1 MNSELIESTINI
13 LRNEFVKSIYETAL
27 MIGISFSLS
36 LIFGLT
42 LGFILYLTSGKTF
55 FEKTISLNK
64 TVSAFINII
73 RSIPFIILVVF
84 SLPLTFILVGTK
96 IGPIAASV
104 PLSIAAIVFFARL
117 VESALKEVD
126 AGVIEAAIATGAS
139 HFLIIKNVLLIEAA
153 PAIVRGITITFI
165 NLIGCSAMAGMV
177 GGGGIGNLAI
187 QYGYYRYETG
197 VMIFTIVVLVV
208 IVQLAQLTGDRIA
221 KLLTH

>member
-1 MNSELIESTINI
+1 
-13 LRNEFVKSIYETAL
+13 

-36 LIFGLT
+36 LIFGLA
-42 LGFILYLTSGKTF
+42 LGFVLYLTSGKTF

-84 SLPLTFILVGTK
+84 SLPLTFVLVGTK

-139 HFLIIKNVLLIEAA
+139 HSLIIRNVLLVEAA

>member
-1 MNSELIESTINI
+1 MSSQLLESTLNI
-13 LRNEFVKSIYETAL
+13 LQNEFLKSIYETAL

-36 LIFGLT
+36 LVFGLA
-42 LGFILYLTSGKTF
+42 LGFVLYLTSGKTF

-139 HFLIIKNVLLIEAA
+139 HFLIIRNVLLVEAA

>member
-13 LRNEFVKSIYETAL
+13 LQNEFVKSIYETAL

-139 HFLIIKNVLLIEAA
+139 HFLIIKNVLLVEAA

-177 GGGGIGNLAI
+177 GGGGIGNLAV
-187 QYGYYRYETG
+187 QYGYYRYELG
-197 VMIFTIVVLVV
+197 IMIFTIVVLVLL
-208 IVQLAQLTGDRIA
+208 VQAAQFTGDYIA
-221 KLLTH
+221 KKLTH

>member
-64 TVSAFINII
+64 TVSAFINIT

-139 HFLIIKNVLLIEAA
+139 HFLIIKNVLLVEAA

>member
-1 MNSELIESTINI
+1 MSSQLLESTINI
-13 LRNEFVKSIYETAL
+13 LQNEFLKSIYETAL

-36 LIFGLT
+36 LIFGLA
-42 LGFILYLTSGKTF
+42 LGFVLYLTSGKTF

-139 HFLIIKNVLLIEAA
+139 HSLIIRNVLLVEAA

-187 QYGYYRYETG
+187 QYGYYRYQTG

>member
-1 MNSELIESTINI
+1 
-13 LRNEFVKSIYETAL
+13 

-36 LIFGLT
+36 LIFGLA
-42 LGFILYLTSGKTF
+42 LGFVLYLTSGKTF

>member
-1 MNSELIESTINI
+1 MSSQLLESTIAI
-13 LRNEFVKSIYETAL
+13 LQNEFLKSIYETAL

-36 LIFGLT
+36 LVFGLA
-42 LGFILYLTSGKTF
+42 LGFVLYLTSGKTF

-139 HFLIIKNVLLIEAA
+139 HFLIIRNVLLVEAA

>member
-1 MNSELIESTINI
+1 M
-13 LRNEFVKSIYETAL
+13 
-27 MIGISFSLS
+27 
-36 LIFGLT
+36 
-42 LGFILYLTSGKTF
+42 
-55 FEKTISLNK
+55 
-64 TVSAFINII
+64 
-73 RSIPFIILVVF
+73 VF

-139 HFLIIKNVLLIEAA
+139 HFLIIKNVLLVEAA

>member
-1 MNSELIESTINI
+1 MNNQLLESTLNI
-13 LRNEFVKSIYETAL
+13 LQNEFVKSIYETSQ

-36 LIFGLT
+36 LIFGLS
-42 LGFILYLTSGKTF
+42 LGFVLYLTNGTTF
-55 FEKTISLNK
+55 FEKTITLNK
-64 TVSAFINII
+64 SVSIVINVI

-84 SLPLTFILVGTK
+84 SLPLTFVLVGTK
-96 IGPIAASV
+96 IGPVAASV
-104 PLSIAAIVFFARL
+104 PLSIAAIVFLARL
-117 VESALKEVD
+117 VESALKDVD

-139 HFLIIKNVLLIEAA
+139 HFLIIKNVLLVEAA
-153 PAIVRGITITFI
+153 PSIVRGITITFI

-197 VMIFTIVVLVV
+197 VMIFTIVVLVL

-221 KLLTH
+221 KFLTH

>member
-1 MNSELIESTINI
+1 
-13 LRNEFVKSIYETAL
+13 

-36 LIFGLT
+36 LVFGLA
-42 LGFILYLTSGKTF
+42 LGFVLYLTSGKTF
-55 FEKTISLNK
+55 FERTISLNK

-139 HFLIIKNVLLIEAA
+139 HFLIIKNVLLVEAA

>member
-1 MNSELIESTINI
+1 MNI
-13 LRNEFVKSIYETAL
+13 LQNEFLKSIYETAL

-36 LIFGLT
+36 LIFGLA
-42 LGFILYLTSGKTF
+42 LGFVLYLTSGKTF
-55 FEKTISLNK
+55 FERTISLNK

-139 HFLIIKNVLLIEAA
+139 HALIIRNVLLVEAA

>member
-1 MNSELIESTINI
+1 
-13 LRNEFVKSIYETAL
+13 

-36 LIFGLT
+36 LIFGLA
-42 LGFILYLTSGKTF
+42 LGFVLYLTSGKTF
-55 FEKTISLNK
+55 FERTISLNK

-139 HFLIIKNVLLIEAA
+139 HALIIRNVLLVEAA

>member
-1 MNSELIESTINI
+1 MNI
-13 LRNEFVKSIYETAL
+13 LQNEFVKSIYETAL

-139 HFLIIKNVLLIEAA
+139 HFLIIKNVLLVEAA

>member
-1 MNSELIESTINI
+1 MSSQLLESTINI
-13 LRNEFVKSIYETAL
+13 LQNEFLKSIYETAL

-36 LIFGLT
+36 LVFGLA
-42 LGFILYLTSGKTF
+42 LGFVLYLTSGKTF

-139 HFLIIKNVLLIEAA
+139 HSLIIRNVLLVEAA

-221 KLLTH
+221 RLLTH

>member
-1 MNSELIESTINI
+1 MSSQLLESTINI
-13 LRNEFVKSIYETAL
+13 LQNEFLKSIYETAL

-36 LIFGLT
+36 LIFGLA
-42 LGFILYLTSGKTF
+42 LGFVLYLTSGKTF

-84 SLPLTFILVGTK
+84 SLPLTFVLVGTK

-139 HFLIIKNVLLIEAA
+139 HSLIIRNVLLVEAA

>member
-13 LRNEFVKSIYETAL
+13 LQNEFVKSIYETAL

-139 HFLIIKNVLLIEAA
+139 HFLIIKNVLLVEAA

>member
-1 MNSELIESTINI
+1 MESTINI
-13 LRNEFVKSIYETAL
+13 LQNEFLKSIYETAL

-36 LIFGLT
+36 LIFGLA
-42 LGFILYLTSGKTF
+42 LGFVLYLTSGKTF

-84 SLPLTFILVGTK
+84 SLPLTFVLVGTK

-139 HFLIIKNVLLIEAA
+139 HSLIIRNVLLVEAA

>member
-1 MNSELIESTINI
+1 MSSQLLESTINI
-13 LRNEFVKSIYETAL
+13 LQNEFLKSIYETAL

-36 LIFGLT
+36 LIFGLA
-42 LGFILYLTSGKTF
+42 LGFVLYLTSGKTF
-55 FEKTISLNK
+55 FERTISLNK

-139 HFLIIKNVLLIEAA
+139 HSLIIRNVLLVEAA

>member
-1 MNSELIESTINI
+1 MNI
-13 LRNEFVKSIYETAL
+13 LQNEFLKSIYETAL

-36 LIFGLT
+36 LIFGLA
-42 LGFILYLTSGKTF
+42 LGFVLYLTSGKTF

-139 HFLIIKNVLLIEAA
+139 HALIIRNVLLVEAA

>member
-36 LIFGLT
+36 LIFGLA
-42 LGFILYLTSGKTF
+42 LGFVLYLTSGKTF

-139 HFLIIKNVLLIEAA
+139 HFLIIKNVLLVEAA

-165 NLIGCSAMAGMV
+165 NLIGCSALAGMV

>member
-13 LRNEFVKSIYETAL
+13 LQNEFVKSIYETAL

-36 LIFGLT
+36 LIFGLA
-42 LGFILYLTSGKTF
+42 LGFVLYLTSGKTF

-139 HFLIIKNVLLIEAA
+139 HFLIIKNVLLVEAA

>member
-1 MNSELIESTINI
+1 MSSQLLESTINI
-13 LRNEFVKSIYETAL
+13 LQNEFLKSIYETAL

-36 LIFGLT
+36 LIFGLA
-42 LGFILYLTSGKTF
+42 LGFVLYLTSGKTF

-84 SLPLTFILVGTK
+84 SLPLTFVLVGTK

-126 AGVIEAAIATGAS
+126 AGIIEAAIATGAS
-139 HFLIIKNVLLIEAA
+139 HSLIIRNVLLVEAA